1 MTKDLFS
8 VLIASCLALPA
19 IAGNVTIPTL
29 TIGNDTYKNATV
41 SYKGGLTAK
50 ISHDEGT
57 KSIPISKLAPEH
69 QAALGI
75 TPETISRET
84 AKMEALKEKA
94 LEKKKKQAAE
104 KEQTKEKLRGFLN
117 ELNRSEYYQLAV
129 YGTYKNGILVH
140 PYSYYDGN
148 CVHEHTSVK
157 YIVLGIPKKGIT
169 KDTLLKIKAIPNGHV
184 EMDGERIPALKFLL
198 YENEEKAFRKATQ
211 QMLKMN

>member
-94 LEKKKKQAAE
+94 LEKKE
-104 KEQTKEKLRGFLN
+104 KTGCRKRTDKGKIAWFL
-117 ELNRSEYYQLAV
+117 E
-129 YGTYKNGILVH
+129 
-140 PYSYYDGN
+140 
-148 CVHEHTSVK
+148 
-157 YIVLGIPKKGIT
+157 
-169 KDTLLKIKAIPNGHV
+169 
-184 EMDGERIPALKFLL
+184 
-198 YENEEKAFRKATQ
+198 
-211 QMLKMN
+211 

>member
-1 MTKDLFS
+1 MNFGFT
-8 VLIASCLALPA
+8 
-19 IAGNVTIPTL
+19 
-29 TIGNDTYKNATV
+29 
-41 SYKGGLTAK
+41 
-50 ISHDEGT
+50 
-57 KSIPISKLAPEH
+57 
-69 QAALGI
+69 
-75 TPETISRET
+75 
-84 AKMEALKEKA
+84 
-94 LEKKKKQAAE
+94 

-198 YENEEKAFRKATQ
+198 YEHEEKAFRKASQ
-211 QMLKMN
+211 QMLK

>member
-1 MTKDLFS
+1 MTKGRKAFLYQNWLRNIKQRS
-8 VLIASCLALPA
+8 ASPR
-19 IAGNVTIPTL
+19 
-29 TIGNDTYKNATV
+29 
-41 SYKGGLTAK
+41 
-50 ISHDEGT
+50 ISFPG
-57 KSIPISKLAPEH
+57 KRL
-69 QAALGI
+69 
-75 TPETISRET
+75 RW
-84 AKMEALKEKA
+84 EALKEKA
-94 LEKKKKQAAE
+94 LEKKKKQAEE

-198 YENEEKAFRKATQ
+198 YENEEKAFRKASQ
-211 QMLKMN
+211 QMLK

>member
-1 MTKDLFS
+1 MIKDLFS

-94 LEKKKKQAAE
+94 LEKRKNRLQKK
-104 KEQTKEKLRGFLN
+104 
-117 ELNRSEYYQLAV
+117 NRQR
-129 YGTYKNGILVH
+129 K
-140 PYSYYDGN
+140 N
-148 CVHEHTSVK
+148 CVVS
-157 YIVLGIPKKGIT
+157 
-169 KDTLLKIKAIPNGHV
+169 
-184 EMDGERIPALKFLL
+184 
-198 YENEEKAFRKATQ
+198 
-211 QMLKMN
+211 

>member
-8 VLIASCLALPA
+8 VLIASCLVLPA
-19 IAGNVTIPTL
+19 GAGNVTIPTL

-129 YGTYKNGILVH
+129 YGTYKNG
-140 PYSYYDGN
+140 
-148 CVHEHTSVK
+148 C
-157 YIVLGIPKKGIT
+157 
-169 KDTLLKIKAIPNGHV
+169 
-184 EMDGERIPALKFLL
+184 
-198 YENEEKAFRKATQ
+198 
-211 QMLKMN
+211 

>member
-8 VLIASCLALPA
+8 ILIASCLVLPA
-19 IAGNVTIPTL
+19 VAGNVTIPTL
-29 TIGNDTYKNATV
+29 TIGNDTYKNATI

-57 KSIPISKLAPEH
+57 K
-69 QAALGI
+69 
-75 TPETISRET
+75 
-84 AKMEALKEKA
+84 
-94 LEKKKKQAAE
+94 E

-198 YENEEKAFRKATQ
+198 YEHEEKAFRKASQ
-211 QMLKMN
+211 QMLK